1 HLSSNADSSRLPSPP
16 LVVGTVVLA
25 QSKARSSPLSSP
37 PPNAPEHAS
46 SLPPRLTIAPL
57 FPDLPA
63 VTAFSRRR
71 RSQPP
76 RRPDQDHD
84 AAVSEHT
91 DRDTGRS
98 NLHRPS
104 PVQSS
109 PNTAS
114 TLHSTMKIEKAN
126 AGHLT
131 NFEVLDF
138 LRTRGAKTDPM
149 GCLGAVAA
157 SECKVYEYL
166 LKIPACNQTRE
177 SVTEFANRCEGFKLT
192 DADKQ
197 NIINW
202 RPTSVA
208 DVYAVLPCLFC

>member
-1 HLSSNADSSRLPSPP
+1 
-16 LVVGTVVLA
+16 
-25 QSKARSSPLSSP
+25 
-37 PPNAPEHAS
+37 
-46 SLPPRLTIAPL
+46 
-57 FPDLPA
+57 
-63 VTAFSRRR
+63 
-71 RSQPP
+71 
-76 RRPDQDHD
+76 
-84 AAVSEHT
+84 
-91 DRDTGRS
+91 
-98 NLHRPS
+98 
-104 PVQSS
+104 
-109 PNTAS
+109 
-114 TLHSTMKIEKAN
+114 MKIEKAN

-166 LKIPACNQTRE
+166 LKTPACNQTRE

-197 NIINW
+197 KIINW

-208 DVYAVLPCLFC
+208 DVLCDGRGVWEKIQQG

>member
-1 HLSSNADSSRLPSPP
+1 LSSNADSSRLPSPP

-114 TLHSTMKIEKAN
+114 TLHSTMKMS
-126 AGHLT
+126 
-131 NFEVLDF
+131 VLIC
-138 LRTRGAKTDPM
+138 
-149 GCLGAVAA
+149 CLWFVCHDNLVAPHYPLHCVIP
-157 SECKVYEYL
+157 CK
-166 LKIPACNQTRE
+166 
-177 SVTEFANRCEGFKLT
+177 TEFST
-192 DADKQ
+192 
-197 NIINW
+197 
-202 RPTSVA
+202 
-208 DVYAVLPCLFC
+208 